1 MLTERF
7 TINTEHKFGNSVIAG
22 VQAEH
27 QLLTEVSSFITEER
41 MAGIVDHRRVRLAP
55 FEYGSD
61 LWIFAAC
68 ERIWVDSCLES
79 RPALLLNPFH
89 DGHRSFSSK
98 GLSRI
103 SH

>member
-7 TINTEHKFGNSVIAG
+7 TINTEHKSGNSVIGG

-41 MAGIVDHRRVRLAP
+41 MTGIVDHRRVRFDS

-61 LWIFAAC
+61 LCIFAAC
-68 ERIWVDSCLES
+68 ERIWLDSCPES
-79 RPALLLNPFH
+79 RPALLLNPFQ

-98 GLSRI
+98 GL
-103 SH
+103 